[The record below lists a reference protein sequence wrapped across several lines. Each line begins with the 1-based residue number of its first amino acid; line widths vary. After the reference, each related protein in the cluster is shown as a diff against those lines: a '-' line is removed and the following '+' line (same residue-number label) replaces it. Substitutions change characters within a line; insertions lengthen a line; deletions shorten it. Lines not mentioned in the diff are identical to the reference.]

1 MRLEFQDS
9 IDRYL
14 LNKMSDEERTLFEAK
29 CDNIPELE
37 EQLEH
42 TRDVRRVI
50 TERNKILTRIQ
61 ELEEEC
67 EREKRTAAHKKI
79 IALSWISGIA
89 AVFVV
94 GLFLFTPS
102 NVVSPESSGRQIL
115 MNTNDENSIAN
126 SAAIRNEKEQE
137 KLLAKKDVD
146 KKEKRH
152 SNARID
158 EEQVFSFGK
167 NDIVKANPQAVPN
180 EVELERV
187 MERKKELT
195 VKLADL
201 EYLRSSGEIDSVV
214 YESSVGLLKY
224 QRDRLCWQ
232 QSIILLNMSRKNE
245 ALAILDELRR
255 EEGLYQHKADSL
267 YNELK

>member
-1 MRLEFQDS
+1 
-9 IDRYL
+9 
-14 LNKMSDEERTLFEAK
+14 
-29 CDNIPELE
+29 
-37 EQLEH
+37 
-42 TRDVRRVI
+42 
-50 TERNKILTRIQ
+50 
-61 ELEEEC
+61 
-67 EREKRTAAHKKI
+67 
-79 IALSWISGIA
+79 
-89 AVFVV
+89 
-94 GLFLFTPS
+94 
-102 NVVSPESSGRQIL
+102 
-115 MNTNDENSIAN
+115 
-126 SAAIRNEKEQE
+126 
-137 KLLAKKDVD
+137 
-146 KKEKRH
+146 
-152 SNARID
+152 
-158 EEQVFSFGK
+158 
-167 NDIVKANPQAVPN
+167 
-180 EVELERV
+180 

>member
-94 GLFLFTPS
+94 CLFLSPPS
-102 NVVSPESSGRQIL
+102 NVVSPESSGRQ
-115 MNTNDENSIAN
+115 NTNDENSIAN
-126 SAAIRNEKEQE
+126 SAAIRSEKEQE
-137 KLLAKKDVD
+137 KLLAKNDVD

-180 EVELERV
+180 KMELERV

-214 YESSVGLLKY
+214 YESSAGLLKY

-255 EEGLYQHKADSL
+255 DEGLYQHKADSL
-267 YNELK
+267 YNVLK